1 MSIVGIAGEVGLH
14 PERPE
19 VSLPSLGDLQLQVA
33 GSTGTNCTLGPVYAA
48 VVLNL
53 LLSKKP

>member
-1 MSIVGIAGEVGLH
+1 MSVVGIAGEVGLH

-33 GSTGTNCTLGPVYAA
+33 GSTGTGCTLGPVYAA
-48 VVLNL
+48 VVLSL
-53 LLSKKP
+53 LLRKEP